1 MLRVGLSTFA
11 LALISGFAEAGAL
24 YDAAKM
30 GDQGSVEHLISTG
43 ENVDALGPNKETPLT
58 AATLRDD
65 VEIAEILID
74 RGANVM
80 ARNTG
85 GFTPLHAAAYAGSAK
100 VAALL
105 LANGAGLEDVRNV
118 SGATPLI
125 VAAEENRV
133 DVAQLLIARG
143 VNISILDRDGFS
155 ALTGAWSKNRIEM
168 VRLLKQ
174 NGAVCQPSE
183 VLGTEEYY
191 RKCVEYGK

>member
-11 LALISGFAEAGAL
+11 LILITGFAEAGAL

-30 GDQGSVEHLISTG
+30 GDLGSVEHLLSAG

-58 AATLRDD
+58 AATLRGD
-65 VEIAEILID
+65 VEIAEVLIN

-100 VAALL
+100 VAELL
-105 LANGAGLEDVRNV
+105 LANGAGLEDIRNV

-133 DVAQLLIARG
+133 DVARLLIARG
-143 VNISILDRDGFS
+143 ANVSVLDRDGFS
-155 ALTGAWSKNRIEM
+155 ALTGAWSKNRFEM

-174 NGAVCQPSE
+174 NGAICQPTE
-183 VLGTEEYY
+183 VLGTDEYY

>member
-1 MLRVGLSTFA
+1 MLRVGLSTI
-11 LALISGFAEAGAL
+11 ALILVSGFAESGAL

-30 GDQGSVEHLISTG
+30 GDLGAVEHFLSAG

-80 ARNTG
+80 ARNNG

-105 LANGAGLEDVRNV
+105 LTNGAGLEDVRNV

-143 VNISILDRDGFS
+143 ANISILDRDGFS